1 MNGKKGAPVKK
12 TSQKEPVK
20 VETQPKPAVPSVV
33 GGLGSPKFNPN
44 KDKVLISYN
53 SEKNLATPKND
64 KKDSKVVRI
73 EELEKI
79 IEEEKSRASEL
90 VAKEGELSHVME
102 LLRSENVK
110 LREENGELHKKI
122 EKYKVS
128 NEETKKMLKQRIHSF
143 NEEGEELKTLRLQIK
158 TLEERVEFLLTENQN
173 LKA

>member
-1 MNGKKGAPVKK
+1 M
-12 TSQKEPVK
+12 
-20 VETQPKPAVPSVV
+20 
-33 GGLGSPKFNPN
+33 
-44 KDKVLISYN
+44 
-53 SEKNLATPKND
+53 
-64 KKDSKVVRI
+64 
-73 EELEKI
+73 
-79 IEEEKSRASEL
+79 
-90 VAKEGELSHVME
+90 ME

-158 TLEERVEFLLTENQN
+158 TLEERVEFLLAENQN